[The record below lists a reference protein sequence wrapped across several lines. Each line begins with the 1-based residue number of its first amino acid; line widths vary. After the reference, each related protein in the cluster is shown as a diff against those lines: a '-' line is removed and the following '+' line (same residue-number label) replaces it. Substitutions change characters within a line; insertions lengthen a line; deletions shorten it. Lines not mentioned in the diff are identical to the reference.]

1 MPEPQRDVI
10 LTRTTLLELQE
21 EQRLAREG
29 YELLDEKRI
38 LLAAD
43 ILRRLARLRVLSAQF
58 AAAAEQASG
67 ALRAA
72 LARHGLDELAV
83 YPVLS
88 MSEDRIETHRSRLLG
103 LELIEAHWE
112 PAPPRQSEQ
121 AVWPSSEARACA
133 LAHRACLAPL
143 AELAACCTSLR
154 RLKREY
160 VRTERRTRAI
170 ENVLLPE
177 LGSLLAVIEEQLES
191 SAQEEI
197 ARLREA
203 SSQGPGG
210 GLTASKR

>member
-88 MSEDRIETHRSRLLG
+88 MSEDRIETHR
-103 LELIEAHWE
+103 
-112 PAPPRQSEQ
+112 
-121 AVWPSSEARACA
+121 
-133 LAHRACLAPL
+133 
-143 AELAACCTSLR
+143 
-154 RLKREY
+154 
-160 VRTERRTRAI
+160 
-170 ENVLLPE
+170 
-177 LGSLLAVIEEQLES
+177 
-191 SAQEEI
+191 
-197 ARLREA
+197 
-203 SSQGPGG
+203 
-210 GLTASKR
+210 